1 MPSHTFKGWEHID
14 GSKVSREEI
23 ELSFEQVMQ
32 KARLIEESHKAS
44 LAERRT
50 IWIRRAIF
58 TAAAIVLLVI
68 SPIAALHIIDRQ
80 TDAVMNGYTAQRG
93 EIGEVILPDG
103 STVTLNSGST
113 LSYPEKFGRRR
124 VVRLSGEAVF
134 TVTASRRHIFTV
146 ETDGMDVTA
155 HGTVF
160 NVRNYPEET
169 AASATL
175 CSGVV
180 KVRNSGGKGHTITLE
195 PDQVL
200 TLEKETGVMTV
211 SGADAS
217 EMTSWKE
224 GDLRIKSLP
233 LEQVLKIVER
243 KFDVNIHLATD
254 KYDGAILTAKFIN
267 DEGLEE
273 LMDALCKLVPG
284 MQYTIHEKDI
294 HIR

>member
-93 EIGEVILPDG
+93 EIGEVLLPDG

-134 TVTASRRHIFTV
+134 TVTASRRHTFTV

-175 CSGVV
+175 FTPKFESVLHAELVLFDGTQ
-180 KVRNSGGKGHTITLE
+180 KLFYFIFFGHVCLLSPIGQHT
-195 PDQVL
+195 Q
-200 TLEKETGVMTV
+200 KH
-211 SGADAS
+211 
-217 EMTSWKE
+217 
-224 GDLRIKSLP
+224 R
-233 LEQVLKIVER
+233 
-243 KFDVNIHLATD
+243 
-254 KYDGAILTAKFIN
+254 
-267 DEGLEE
+267 
-273 LMDALCKLVPG
+273 
-284 MQYTIHEKDI
+284 
-294 HIR
+294 

>member
-1 MPSHTFKGWEHID
+1 MICTPNAEKMVTPYMYHNYVD
-14 GSKVSREEI
+14 
-23 ELSFEQVMQ
+23 
-32 KARLIEESHKAS
+32 ALIK
-44 LAERRT
+44 
-50 IWIRRAIF
+50 
-58 TAAAIVLLVI
+58 
-68 SPIAALHIIDRQ
+68 Q
-80 TDAVMNGYTAQRG
+80 NDAFV
-93 EIGEVILPDG
+93 IGEVILPDG

-134 TVTASRRHIFTV
+134 TVTASRRHTFTV

-180 KVRNSGGKGHTITLE
+180 KVRKSGGKGHTITLE

-233 LEQVLKIVER
+233 LEQVLKIVEP
-243 KFDVNIHLATD
+243 DHML
-254 KYDGAILTAKFIN
+254 
-267 DEGLEE
+267 
-273 LMDALCKLVPG
+273 
-284 MQYTIHEKDI
+284 
-294 HIR
+294 IRI